1 MFKLVND
8 FIISKQVSSKMKDD
22 MQGEVDQNNMT
33 IYFAR
38 HFQYAGN
45 VTKGSIVAILQS
57 IGATGQLGGLICFC
71 VITAGFF
78 IGFYLYKNI

>member
-33 IYFAR
+33 ICFAKDI
-38 HFQYAGN
+38 F
-45 VTKGSIVAILQS
+45 SM
-57 IGATGQLGGLICFC
+57 LGMSLKLK
-71 VITAGFF
+71 T
-78 IGFYLYKNI
+78 

>member
-1 MFKLVND
+1 MCKLVND

-33 IYFAR
+33 ICFAR

-45 VTKGSIVAILQS
+45 VTK
-57 IGATGQLGGLICFC
+57 TEN
-71 VITAGFF
+71 ITAAT
-78 IGFYLYKNI
+78 